1 MFSETKTQESTECFK
16 ITKLKLHTKV
26 QRTLI
31 PLNFFFLNLI
41 ATKSFDFGVHITYL
55 P

>member
-16 ITKLKLHTKV
+16 ITELKLHTKV

-31 PLNFFFLNLI
+31 PLKIIFKI
-41 ATKSFDFGVHITYL
+41 
-55 P
+55 